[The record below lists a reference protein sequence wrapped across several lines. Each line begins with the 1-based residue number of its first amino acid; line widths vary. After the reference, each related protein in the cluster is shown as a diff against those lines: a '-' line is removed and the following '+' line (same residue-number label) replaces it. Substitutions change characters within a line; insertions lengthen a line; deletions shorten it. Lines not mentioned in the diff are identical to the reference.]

1 MTISQIMVAIFYN
14 ALIVKLLQPSRE
26 LTGQI
31 GQIVYFVVK
40 TMLRIISIIYIIIN
54 NIYILFIINFGNA
67 ECRNEFAQFAF
78 AQFALQCFVICWLLD
93 SYKSVI
99 SLYGIIGKSKMS
111 KLPFFCLFLGQNATK
126 K

>member
-1 MTISQIMVAIFYN
+1 MVAIFHN
-14 ALIVKLLQPSRE
+14 TLIITLLQPSRK
-26 LTGQI
+26 LTGQIGQI

-54 NIYILFIINFGNA
+54 NIFILFIINFGNA

-78 AQFALQCFVICWLLD
+78 AQFALQCFVIHWILD

-99 SLYGIIGKSKMS
+99 SLHDIIGKSKMS
-111 KLPFFCLFLGQNATK
+111 KLPFFCHFLGSKYN
-126 K
+126 